1 MTREL
6 ESHRIAARL
15 FGIFF
20 ILAFLSY
27 GVGSGIVAM
36 VADSPEGL
44 AGYVDHGTMLIAGVL
59 LMAVVHSFVN
69 IGLSVLAFPV
79 LNSVNGFLAHG
90 YFAAGIA
97 ATVTAVVGAL
107 FLALL
112 VPLGEAFV
120 SAGTGED
127 YFDTLA
133 LLLKKGGFYG
143 YQVSM
148 TLWGIG
154 GLMLCYVLYVSRLVP
169 RPLAVWGL
177 LGYVIFMVGTTAE
190 MFGYGIGVM
199 LAIPGGLFELGLS
212 LWLIVKGFDAS
223 VVFARRDEAAAV
235 LRQNQTTRPRPAT

>member
-6 ESHRIAARL
+6 KSHRIAARL
-15 FGIFF
+15 FGLFF
-20 ILAFLSY
+20 ILAFMSY
-27 GVGSGIVAM
+27 GVGSGMVAS
-36 VADSPEGL
+36 VADSPDGI
-44 AGYVDHGTMLIAGVL
+44 AGYIDHRTTLIVGVI
-59 LMAVVHSFVN
+59 LMAIVHSFVN

-79 LNSVNGFLAHG
+79 LNSVNGFLARG

-143 YQVSM
+143 CQSA
-148 TLWGIG
+148 LEGDPRSARKRDPSFCEAG
-154 GLMLCYVLYVSRLVP
+154 GAPTGPP
-169 RPLAVWGL
+169 RERSGRS
-177 LGYVIFMVGTTAE
+177 GG
-190 MFGYGIGVM
+190 
-199 LAIPGGLFELGLS
+199 PGRRFEDGQARFLNRQLS
-212 LWLIVKGFDAS
+212 LPVSTIS
-223 VVFARRDEAAAV
+223 
-235 LRQNQTTRPRPAT
+235 Q